1 MLEIVRIIFSISVLL
16 LLSVMDLKRGI
27 VPNKIV
33 YPAMLISIILA
44 LLSPGASAGYSLLG
58 GAILLVLVLI
68 PAVILKGIAAGD
80 IKLAGLIG
88 LMVGFP
94 AGLYALFGGI
104 ILGGLAAIILL
115 LARFKG
121 RKDEMPYAPYLS
133 VGAIVVMLAG
143 HFYLLPTLFT
153 V

>member
-1 MLEIVRIIFSISVLL
+1 
-16 LLSVMDLKRGI
+16 
-27 VPNKIV
+27 
-33 YPAMLISIILA
+33 MLISIILA
-44 LLSPGASAGYSLLG
+44 LLSPGASVGYSLLG
-58 GAILLVLVLI
+58 GATLLMLVLI

-94 AGLYALFGGI
+94 EGLYALFAGI

-115 LARFKG
+115 LARLKG
-121 RKDEMPYAPYLS
+121 RKDAMPYAPYLS

-143 HFYLLPTLFT
+143 QFFLLPTVFT